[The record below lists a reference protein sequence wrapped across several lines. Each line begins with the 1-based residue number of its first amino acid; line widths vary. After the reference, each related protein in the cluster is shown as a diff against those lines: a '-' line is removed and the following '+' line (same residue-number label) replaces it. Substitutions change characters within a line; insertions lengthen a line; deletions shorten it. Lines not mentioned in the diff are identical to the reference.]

1 MFTIQK
7 PTYAYDAL
15 EPYID
20 AQTMKIHTEK
30 HHQGYA
36 DKLNSVLEPHSDL
49 QSLTL
54 EQLLTETD
62 HLPVT
67 ISSSVKN
74 FAGGVHNHDAFWTML
89 STKPDQAP
97 PDQLAEA
104 ITSAFNGLAD
114 FKTDFSDQA
123 AALFGS
129 GWVWLVKDTNKTLS
143 IITTAN
149 QDSPLSLG
157 YLPLLGL
164 DVWEHAYYLKYQNK
178 RPEYIEAFWHVVNW
192 AEVARRYAAR
202 TDADPTG

>member
-7 PTYAYDAL
+7 PAYDYDAL

-20 AQTMKIHTEK
+20 AQTMEIHTQK

-36 DKLNSVLEPHSDL
+36 DKLNAVLEPYPDL

-67 ISSSVKN
+67 ISGSVKN
-74 FAGGVHNHDAFWTML
+74 FAGGVHNHDSFWLML
-89 STKPDQAP
+89 SPDHDQSLP
-97 PDQLAEA
+97 PKLTTALTD
-104 ITSAFNGLAD
+104 AFSNLED
-114 FKTDFSDQA
+114 FKKDFSDQA

-129 GWVWLVKDTNKTLS
+129 GWTWLVKDTNRALS

-149 QDSPLSLG
+149 QDSPLALG
-157 YLPLLGL
+157 YTPLLGL
-164 DVWEHAYYLKYQNK
+164 DVWEHAYYLKYQSN
-178 RPEYIEAFWHVVNW
+178 RADYIDAFWHVVNW
-192 AEVARRYAAR
+192 QEVAHRYQTPSTNA
-202 TDADPTG
+202 